1 MLPSTFQSRIDNS
14 TKRQL
19 RKALL
24 FISIAALFGLLSTSQ
39 LYSIFRFEGR
49 ETPFWRVFIWQ
60 SSGWFI
66 WSLLS
71 PFVLKLGEHFRIER
85 QRLFS
90 SISIHI
96 LASLCFTVFHLCL
109 YTLIRWQFPIST
121 TEPLSLSSSFFF
133 TVTSYFHFDILI
145 YWAILG
151 AGYAIDFYQKYRE
164 RELAAA
170 QLKQQLTAAQLQT
183 LRMQLHPHFL
193 FNTLHTIAVLVRK
206 QENKLAI
213 RMISGLSD
221 LLRYALKE
229 KNAQEVTLK
238 QELDF
243 IRHYLEIEQI
253 RFQDRLHLRF
263 TVEPEIMEARV
274 PNLILQPLVENAIRH
289 GIGAS
294 ATAGLIEITVKR
306 ENGNILM
313 QVQDDGSGLAE
324 GWQNGTHSGI
334 GLTNTRERLLQHYGA
349 EYSFEIKNTVPNG
362 VIASITIPYS
372 TASTFNDNE

>member
-1 MLPSTFQSRIDNS
+1 MVPSAFLSRNGDS
-14 TKRQL
+14 AKRQL

-85 QRLFS
+85 HRLLI
-90 SISIHI
+90 SISNHI
-96 LASLCFTVFHLCL
+96 IASLCFTVFHLCL
-109 YTLIRWQFPIST
+109 YTLIRWQFPISPS
-121 TEPLSLSSSFFF
+121 EPLSLASSFFF

-151 AGYAIDFYQKYRE
+151 AGYAIDFYRKYQE
-164 RELAAA
+164 RELTAV

-193 FNTLHTIAVLVRK
+193 FNTLHTISMLVRK
-206 QENKLAI
+206 QENQLAV

-229 KNAQEVTLK
+229 KNSQEVTLK

-243 IRHYLEIEQI
+243 VQHYLEIEQI

-263 TVEPEIMEARV
+263 TVEQEIMEARV
-274 PNLILQPLVENAIRH
+274 PNLILQPLVENAVRH

-294 ATAGLIEITVKR
+294 ASAGLIEITAKR
-306 ENGNILM
+306 ENGNLLM
-313 QVQDDGSGLAE
+313 QVQDDGTGLAE
-324 GWQNGTHSGI
+324 GWQSEIHTGI
-334 GLTNTRERLLQHYGA
+334 GLINTRERLLQHYGA
-349 EYSFEIKNTVPNG
+349 EYAFDIKNASPKG
-362 VIASITIPYS
+362 VIASIRIPYR
-372 TASTFNDNE
+372 TASTFDVNE

>member
-1 MLPSTFQSRIDNS
+1 MVPTAFQSRIGDS

-49 ETPFWRVFIWQ
+49 DTPFWRVFIWQ

-71 PFVLKLGEHFRIER
+71 PFVLKLGERFRIER
-85 QRLFS
+85 QRLFI

-96 LASLCFTVFHLCL
+96 IASLCFTVFHLFL
-109 YTLIRWQFPIST
+109 YTLIRWQFPLSPA
-121 TEPLSLSSSFFF
+121 EPLSLSSSFFF

-151 AGYAIDFYQKYRE
+151 AGYAIDFYRKYQE
-164 RELAAA
+164 RELTAV
-170 QLKQQLTAAQLQT
+170 QLKQQLAAAQLQT

-206 QENKLAI
+206 QENQVAI

-229 KNAQEVTLK
+229 TKAQEVTLQ

-263 TVEPEIMEARV
+263 TVEPETMEARV

-294 ATAGLIEITVKR
+294 ATAGLIEVTAKR
-306 ENGNILM
+306 ENGNLLM
-313 QVQDDGSGLAE
+313 QVQDDGSGLCE
-324 GWQNGTHSGI
+324 SWQQENHAGI
-334 GLTNTRERLLQHYGA
+334 GLTNTRERLSQHYGA
-349 EYSFEIKNTVPNG
+349 EYAFDIKNASPNG
-362 VIASITIPYS
+362 VIASIQIPYR
-372 TASTFNDNE
+372 TASAFDDNE